1 MSLQTLDRLS
11 DPLRELIW
19 AASMTDRPIFF
30 SRLQAYILDEAE
42 VWEAVQACQE
52 AGVRVIGVIPK
63 VKGVER
69 RV

>member
-1 MSLQTLDRLS
+1 MATQTLDRLS

-30 SRLQAYILDEAE
+30 SRLQAYTLDEAE
-42 VWEAVQACQE
+42 VWDAIQACQE
-52 AGVRVIGVIPK
+52 AGVKVLGVIPK
-63 VKGVER
+63 VKGAER